1 MTSRPPRDP
10 GGTTTP
16 MEKTVPQE
24 QTPGDPAVV
33 ELQQRVKRLE
43 RVLSSLGKQAKSD
56 NAQMQDTIAKSSQE
70 VTHTLK
76 DVKKRGKGIQRDFG
90 RLLMRLATVGNPF
103 DRAADERFFE
113 VALPIVEARRTTLD
127 YGRLFTLWQAARNV
141 AQLDASGVEVGTLRG
156 GSAAFLAQTFREFA
170 GRDRE
175 LHVVD
180 TFEGHLDDTLSEH
193 DPRWQ
198 QGKFRS
204 VSYEDVAEYLAPFPS
219 VHVHQGN
226 VLDVVNSWPDRPYS
240 FVHLDID
247 LYLPTLRCLEY
258 FGPRVVDGGVVVIDD
273 FEAPT
278 CPGVA
283 IAAREYLDRAP
294 EFQIWRM
301 QPEQA
306 LLVKCRR
313 T

>member
-1 MTSRPPRDP
+1 
-10 GGTTTP
+10 
-16 MEKTVPQE
+16 MELHK
-24 QTPGDPAVV
+24 
-33 ELQQRVKRLE
+33 RVKRLE
-43 RVLSSLGKQAKSD
+43 RALSSLGKQTKSD
-56 NAQMQDTIAKSSQE
+56 NGEIQQAIARSSQAIAQM
-70 VTHTLK
+70 LK

-103 DRAADERFFE
+103 DRAADERFFAI
-113 VALPIVEARRTTLD
+113 ALPIVEAKRTTLD
-127 YGRLFTLWQAARNV
+127 YGRLFTLWQAVRNV
-141 AQLDASGVEVGTLRG
+141 AQFDASAVEVGTLRG

-193 DPRWQ
+193 DPQWQ
-198 QGKFRS
+198 QGKFQTA
-204 VSYEDVAEYLAPFPS
+204 SYEDVVEYLAPCPS
-219 VHVHQGN
+219 VHVHRGN
-226 VLDVVNSWPDRPYS
+226 VLEVVNSWPERAYS

-258 FGPRVVDGGVVVIDD
+258 FGPRLVESGVVVIDD
-273 FEAPT
+273 FDAPT

-283 IAAREYLDRAP
+283 VATHEYLDRTP
-294 EFQIWRM
+294 EFQLWRM